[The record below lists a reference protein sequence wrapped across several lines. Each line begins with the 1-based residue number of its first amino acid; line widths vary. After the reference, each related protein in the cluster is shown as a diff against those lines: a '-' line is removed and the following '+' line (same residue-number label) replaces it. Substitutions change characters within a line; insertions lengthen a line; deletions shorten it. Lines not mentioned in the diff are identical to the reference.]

1 MIVSPAAISIPEAT
15 SPVASMLRQM
25 HAARTYWPAALYR
38 SKFALALGS
47 TTIMERPRP
56 QATIHDHEGSRTL
69 GGRKPSA
76 IMVGRSH
83 DPPGFWALGHR

>member
-38 SKFALALGS
+38 SKFALAPKS
-47 TTIMERPRP
+47 TAIMERPRP
-56 QATIHDHEGSRTL
+56 QATIHDHGGSRTL
-69 GGRKPSA
+69 GHRESAVIMKEIRLGGIRRRGR
-76 IMVGRSH
+76 
-83 DPPGFWALGHR
+83 PG